1 MRLEGMYRQ
10 VDQPQRFPRQRPGR
24 EVLHARIETLVEV
37 TGLKKQRDADAK
49 ANAALGVNW
58 LIVGVWDEKS
68 RYRQWSEPQARKL
81 VIAVSDAANGVLPW
95 IMGHW

>member
-1 MRLEGMYRQ
+1 VKCYT
-10 VDQPQRFPRQRPGR
+10 
-24 EVLHARIETLVEV
+24 HRIETLVEV

-81 VIAVSDAANGVLPW
+81 VIAVTDAANGVLPW
-95 IMGHW
+95 IVGHW